1 MPKIR
6 IRRFSRSSTRGVL
19 ARETRAVSAIEYAL
33 LVGTIAVAVAAGLA
47 SFSTE
52 VTTFFTKVTDAFK
65 DDILTKI
72 P

>member
-6 IRRFSRSSTRGVL
+6 VRRFSRSSARGVL

-47 SFSTE
+47 TFSSE
-52 VTTFFTKVTDAFK
+52 VETFFTDVTAAFK
-65 DDILTKI
+65 ADIASKI
-72 P
+72 

>member
-47 SFSTE
+47 SFSSE
-52 VTTFFTKVTDAFK
+52 VEKFFTKMTDVFK
-65 DDILTKI
+65 DDILSEM
-72 P
+72 